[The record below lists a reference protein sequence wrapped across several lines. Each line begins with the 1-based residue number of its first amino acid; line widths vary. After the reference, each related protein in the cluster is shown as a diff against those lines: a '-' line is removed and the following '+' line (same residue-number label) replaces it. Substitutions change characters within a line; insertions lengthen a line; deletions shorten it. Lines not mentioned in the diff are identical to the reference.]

1 MELRLYLTVLR
12 GRIWL
17 ILITTFVAGAVAYM
31 TSDSP
36 PLYTTRST
44 LYVGSRS
51 IDFDPSQGELSNDRA
66 LALQN
71 IALTF
76 SKMID
81 SQPIAARAI
90 ERLDLDVTAEHVVAA
105 TEASAEVGTQLI
117 YIDVTDADPAV
128 AHALAN
134 GLADAFVEIVQDF
147 EPTPA
152 AEGDVPR
159 LPAYVFERAQ
169 LPQAPQPSG
178 QPRTVLLGMMFG
190 FLVGAGLAFLLDY
203 LDLSVRTSADVERL
217 LELPVLGVIP
227 ALPEDVPLGQWGGT
241 RAGVGGRVGVE
252 VPG

>member
-1 MELRLYLTVLR
+1 LELRRYLTVLR

-17 ILITTFVAGAVAYM
+17 ILITTFVAGAVAYV
-31 TSDSP
+31 TSDSA
-36 PLYTTRST
+36 PLYSTRST
-44 LYVGSRS
+44 LYVGSTS
-51 IDFDPSQGELSNDRA
+51 IDVDPDRGELSNDRT
-66 LALQN
+66 LALQS

-90 ERLDLDVTAEHVVAA
+90 ERLDLDVTADHVVAA
-105 TEASAEVGTQLI
+105 TQATHELGTQLI
-117 YIDVTDADPAV
+117 YIDVTDPDPAV

-134 GLADAFVEIVQDF
+134 GIADAFVEIVQEF
-147 EPTPA
+147 EPTNA

-169 LPQAPQPSG
+169 LPQAPQATG
-178 QPRTVLLGMMFG
+178 QLRTVLLGMMFG

-227 ALPEDVPLGQWGGT
+227 ALPDDVPLGQWGGT
-241 RAGVGGRVGVE
+241 RVGTE
-252 VPG
+252 VAS